1 MDNQTSSAIQEFSEY
16 LLSTVPEFQE
26 LYQARQQVNN
36 DPVAKKI
43 WSDKEEI
50 QETIEFMKKNGLP
63 ISTEQQQN
71 LAQKLKDMRENP
83 LTMRYLK
90 AINYA
95 VKISG
100 KIGAQLEEIIGV
112 NFASK
117 NGC

>member
-1 MDNQTSSAIQEFSEY
+1 MDNQITSTIQEFSEY
-16 LLSTVPEFQE
+16 LISNIPEFQE
-26 LYQARQQVNN
+26 LSQARQQVNN
-36 DPVAKKI
+36 DLVAKKI
-43 WSDKEEI
+43 WREKEET
-50 QETIEFMKKNGLP
+50 QETIELMKKNGLP

-112 NFASK
+112 DFASK
-117 NGC
+117 KGC